1 MTTTINASTSAGLV
15 QTADTSGALA
25 LQTAGTTALSI
36 SASQVVT
43 LTNALAVTSGGT
55 GVTTSTGTGA
65 NVLGTSPTIA
75 TPTITGQA
83 TIPTINLTGGQIAF
97 PATQSASSDA
107 NTLDDYEEGT
117 WTPVFVPAT
126 GSITTQSGSGRYT
139 KIGNMV
145 ILTGTV
151 TVTTW
156 GTAGGSVNV
165 TSLPFGFADNFSGN
179 GSETNLNGKQCSA
192 RWNGVSSTQFAFN
205 YYDNGGPATVGG
217 NGASF
222 NFSATYRT

>member
-1 MTTTINASTSAGLV
+1 MPISTIGQNGLNAP
-15 QTADTSGALA
+15 
-25 LQTAGTTALSI
+25 LS
-36 SASQVVT
+36 
-43 LTNALAVTSGGT
+43 L
-55 GVTTSTGTGA
+55 
-65 NVLGTSPTIA
+65 TSPTIA
-75 TPTITGQA
+75 TPTMTGQA

-97 PATQSASSDA
+97 PATQSASTDA

-179 GSETNLNGKQCSA
+179 GSETNINGKQCSA